1 MSRRKREVEHSQN
14 LDAFAPHK
22 QLHPT
27 QADGCRSEPSS
38 LRLLSMQERALRVA
52 SSQLLRMIQ
61 QVSVVGKSYPEF
73 LGLVTKH
80 MD

>member
-1 MSRRKREVEHSQN
+1 
-14 LDAFAPHK
+14 
-22 QLHPT
+22 
-27 QADGCRSEPSS
+27 
-38 LRLLSMQERALRVA
+38 MQERALRVA

-73 LGLVTKH
+73 LGLVPKH